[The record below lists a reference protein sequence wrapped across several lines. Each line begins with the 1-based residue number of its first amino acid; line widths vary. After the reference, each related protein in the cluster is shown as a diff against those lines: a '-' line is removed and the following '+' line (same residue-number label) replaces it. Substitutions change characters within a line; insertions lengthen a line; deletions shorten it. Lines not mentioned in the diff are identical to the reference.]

1 MKITYDPEADA
12 MYVYIARQE
21 ISHTIPVN
29 DSLLVDVDRDGNAV
43 GIEILEAS
51 TQEDL
56 AQSLK
61 ESISTR
67 IPVTLLV

>member
-12 MYVYIARQE
+12 MYVHIAKQE

-43 GIEILEAS
+43 GIEILDAS

-67 IPVTLLV
+67 TPVTLLV